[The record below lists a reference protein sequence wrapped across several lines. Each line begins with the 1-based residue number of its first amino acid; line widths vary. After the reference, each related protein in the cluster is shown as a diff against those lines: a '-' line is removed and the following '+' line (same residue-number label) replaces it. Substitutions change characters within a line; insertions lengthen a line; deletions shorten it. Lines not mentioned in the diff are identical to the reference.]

1 MAASP
6 RQLPNAAMGHEQ
18 TRDWTL
24 IRRLSS
30 EARPHAALVATLLLV
45 TLLSTP
51 VALLGPVPLKI
62 AVDSVIGSQALPGF
76 LAAVLPD
83 AVAKSTGAL
92 LVFAAGL
99 TVAVALLG
107 KLQALGSSLLNSVIR
122 ERMVL
127 GFRSRLFRH
136 AQRLSL
142 SYHDTRGT
150 SDSVYRI
157 QYDASALQYIILDG
171 VIPFV
176 SAGVTLIAMLA
187 ITFRLDWQ
195 LTLAALVVAPPLV
208 LLTRAYR
215 PRLRQQSRNVKAL
228 ESSALSVVQ
237 EVLSSLRV
245 VQAFGQEDQEES
257 RFTTRFR
264 DGMLARI
271 RLLLIEGSLGL
282 LLGLTTAIGS
292 AFVLYLGVRHVLE
305 GSLTLGTLLLLMSY
319 LSQLYTP
326 LRTISR
332 KYSSMQSH
340 LASAERAFELLDQR
354 PEVKEAPR
362 ARSLHCCRGDVRF
375 ERVSFA
381 YEPGRP
387 VLEDVDF
394 RVDAGSRVGIV
405 GRTGSGKSTLV
416 SLLMRFYDPTAGR
429 ILLDGTD
436 LRDYRLADLRSQFA
450 IVLQDSV
457 LFSTSVA
464 ENIAYARP
472 DTQADE
478 IVAAARAANA
488 HDFIESLPQGYDS
501 PVGER
506 GLQLSGGERQRIA
519 LARAFLKDAPVLIL
533 DEPTSA
539 IDVRTETSILEATE
553 RLMAGRTTFLIAHRL
568 HTLEG
573 CDVRL
578 TVAGGRVE
586 RGDVGA
592 APAAPEL
599 DALGEP
605 QLGRA

>member
-1 MAASP
+1 MPASP
-6 RQLPNAAMGHEQ
+6 RQLPNAAMAHEQ
-18 TRDWTL
+18 PRDWTL
-24 IRRLSS
+24 IRRLID
-30 EARPHAALVATLLLV
+30 EARSHAALIAALLLV

-62 AVDSVIGSQALPGF
+62 AVDSVIGSQALPRF
-76 LAAVLPD
+76 FAAVLPD
-83 AVAKSTGAL
+83 AVAESTGAL
-92 LVFAAGL
+92 LLFAAGL

-107 KLQALGSSLLNSVIR
+107 KLQSLGSSLLNSVIR

-127 GFRSRLFRH
+127 GFKSRLFRH

-176 SAGVTLIAMLA
+176 SACVMLIAMLT

-195 LTLAALVVAPPLV
+195 LTLAALVVAPPLF

-245 VQAFGQEDQEES
+245 VQAFGQEEQEES

-362 ARSLHCCRGDVRF
+362 ARSLHRCRGDVRF
-375 ERVSFA
+375 EHVSFA

-387 VLEDVDF
+387 VLEDVSF
-394 RVDAGSRVGIV
+394 TVDAGSRVGIV

-429 ILLDGTD
+429 ILLDGAD

-450 IVLQDSV
+450 IVLQDSI

-472 DTQADE
+472 DARADE
-478 IVAAARAANA
+478 ASGSRWRERFSRMPQCSSSTSPPARSTSGPRRRSWRLRSGSWRAAPP
-488 HDFIESLPQGYDS
+488 S
-501 PVGER
+501 
-506 GLQLSGGERQRIA
+506 
-519 LARAFLKDAPVLIL
+519 
-533 DEPTSA
+533 
-539 IDVRTETSILEATE
+539 
-553 RLMAGRTTFLIAHRL
+553 
-568 HTLEG
+568 
-573 CDVRL
+573 
-578 TVAGGRVE
+578 
-586 RGDVGA
+586 
-592 APAAPEL
+592 
-599 DALGEP
+599 
-605 QLGRA
+605 